1 MKAVRLTDTEIELL
15 TIVGRTRHRETSQQG
30 SEFKQDQKLD
40 GLQISIV
47 GAITEYAVAKHIG
60 AFFSLNADYSPPF
73 PPDLVSK
80 SGSTIDVK
88 CTSKQGGNLN
98 AILRSV
104 QKPVDIYIL
113 TEYHAPVVYLMGW
126 IESENFLIDAN
137 IKNVGN
143 GDFYSMPQSKLKKF
157 A

>member
-1 MKAVRLTDTEIELL
+1 MKKIHLTDTEIALL
-15 TIVGRTRHRETSQQG
+15 TACGKMRHRETSQQG

-60 AFFSLNADYSPPF
+60 AFFSLNADYAPPF
-73 PPDLVSK
+73 PPDLVSRA
-80 SGSTIDVK
+80 GSTIDVK

-98 AILRSV
+98 AVLRSV

-113 TEYHAPVVYLMGW
+113 TEYHAPEVYLIGY
-126 IESENFLIDAN
+126 IESDQFLIDAN